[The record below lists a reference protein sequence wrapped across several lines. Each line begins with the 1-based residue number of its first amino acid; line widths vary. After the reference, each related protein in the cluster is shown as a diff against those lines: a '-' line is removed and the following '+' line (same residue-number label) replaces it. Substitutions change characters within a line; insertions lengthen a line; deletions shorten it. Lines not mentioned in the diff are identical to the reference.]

1 MANYTAPSQIAER
14 QIDYFADKHVLVAG
28 EAEDHFPQ
36 QLLQHSASVT
46 IFTTDYRYSRQ
57 WDNSDNIQCHFSE
70 ELSDDVT
77 ADLVLLYWPKS
88 KKEATYL
95 LAMLMSKLGVG
106 TEIVVVGENRS
117 GVKSIEKLFK
127 EYGSVQK
134 YDSARRCSFY
144 WGQCENVPTPFDI
157 NDWFKSYTV
166 EYQGKQITIRSLPGV
181 FSHGELDIGSR
192 LLIDALPNLT
202 GKVLDFGCGAGVIGT
217 VMLTLNPNIELNLC
231 DISALAIRSSQ
242 ETLAANGLTA
252 DVFASDIYSDIND
265 EYQFIVTN
273 PPFHSG
279 LETSYDTT
287 ETLLARAPQ
296 SLVKRGQLFVVANS
310 FLKYSPIIEKSF
322 GACQTLSKTKKFVIH
337 HAIKRR

>member
-14 QIDYFADKHVLVAG
+14 QLDYFADKHVLVAG
-28 EAEDHFPQ
+28 EAEDQFPQ
-36 QLLQHSASVT
+36 QLIQHSASVG
-46 IFTTDYRYSRQ
+46 IFTTDYRYARQ
-57 WDNSDNIQCHFSE
+57 WKASDDIQCYFSE
-70 ELSDDVT
+70 ELPDGVQ

-88 KKEATYL
+88 KKEAAYL

-117 GVKSIEKLFK
+117 GIKSIEKMFQ

-144 WGQCENVPTPFDI
+144 WGQCESVPTQFNI
-157 NDWFKSYTV
+157 NDWFKSYSV
-166 EYQGKQITIRSLPGV
+166 EYQDKTITVCSLPGV

-192 LLIDALPNLT
+192 LLIDALPKLK
-202 GKVLDFGCGAGVIGT
+202 GRVLDFGCGAGVIGT
-217 VMLTLNPNIELNLC
+217 VILTLNPDIELELC

-242 ETLAANGLTA
+242 ETLAANNLTA
-252 DVFASDIYSDIND
+252 TVFASDIYSDITS
-265 EYQFIVTN
+265 EYQYIVTN

-287 ETLLARAPQ
+287 ETLLAKAPAA
-296 SLVKRGQLFVVANS
+296 LVKRGELYVVANS

-337 HAIKRR
+337 HGLKRR